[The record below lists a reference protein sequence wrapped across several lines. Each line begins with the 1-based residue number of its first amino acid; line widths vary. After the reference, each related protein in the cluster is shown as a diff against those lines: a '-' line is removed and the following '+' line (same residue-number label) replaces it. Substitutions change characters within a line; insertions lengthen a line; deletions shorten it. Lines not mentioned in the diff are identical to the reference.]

1 MSMELLSELW
11 SGLDEVETAKLVEI
25 PLQADS
31 GSRIDYA
38 YYVPNIDIGAR
49 TYFLAPDENAL
60 EMVNRLGLTNLV
72 NDSYQ
77 MIGEAKERLSE
88 VLEKDLGTVS
98 ATVYVIS
105 ENGELIHGVQ
115 VLYFD
120 PEGGETTINI
130 EYHYDESGNRR
141 KLNYNKEKG
150 TSFRCGTEAAVFA
163 KERDLRYSNKGSYM
177 RMDIP
182 YGIKNIRKDVVQL
195 PLIR

>member
-98 ATVYVIS
+98 ATVYVIF
-105 ENGELIHGVQ
+105 EKGKLIHGVQ
-115 VLYFD
+115 VVYFD
-120 PEGGETTINI
+120 PEGGETGINM
-130 EYHYDESGNRR
+130 EHHYDKYGNM
-141 KLNYNKEKG
+141 KEINYNENKG
-150 TSFRCGTEAAVFA
+150 ISFRCGTEVAVFG
-163 KERDLRYSNKGSYM
+163 KERELRYSNKGSYM

-182 YGIKNIRKDVVQL
+182 YGIKNIRKDVIQL